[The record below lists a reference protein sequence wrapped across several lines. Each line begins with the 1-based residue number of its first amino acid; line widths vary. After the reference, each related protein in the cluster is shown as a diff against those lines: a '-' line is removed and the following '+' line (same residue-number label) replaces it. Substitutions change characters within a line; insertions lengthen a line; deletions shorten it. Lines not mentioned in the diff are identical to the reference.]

1 MARLTPETERFLRKA
16 VAGLPY
22 LKRSEAKDELRAH
35 LEDAIEQRVAQG
47 SEHNHAEKQAVAA
60 LGDTATLN
68 RELLQAHFGKKW
80 PLHYSCR
87 RLIKWIVHVHRG
99 PLAFLVRVERPPRGP
114 NEGTIAR
121 LERDLATRG
130 PSFEV
135 YEKLGS
141 LYSASAEHELAQA
154 TTQGRAGE
162 CERMQAHK
170 EAALSK
176 REAALAHQQAAV
188 DWLRAHPVSWRYMF
202 GGQQRTLAAA
212 YSSLANT
219 LERLGKCDEAE
230 AAVRAGLAVDDEL
243 CMLNFQQAQYCLKRG
258 DLDGAFHHLDTFLD
272 DDLTFGEHGKG
283 LLLFLNTETFEPLRK
298 DKRFGRLLQRAY
310 ECSQP

>member
-16 VAGLPY
+16 VAGLPF

-35 LEDAIEQRVAQG
+35 LEDAVEQRVAQG
-47 SEHNHAEKQAVAA
+47 SGRKRAEREAVAA
-60 LGDTATLN
+60 LGSAELLN
-68 RELLQAHFGKKW
+68 RELLRAHFGKKW
-80 PLHYSCR
+80 PLHYSCH

-99 PLAFLVRVERPPRGP
+99 PLAFLVRVERSPRGLS
-114 NEGTIAR
+114 EDSIAR
-121 LERDLATRG
+121 LEQDLATQG

-135 YEKLGS
+135 YEKLGL
-141 LYSASAEHELAQA
+141 LYSASAEHEFAQA
-154 TTQGRAGE
+154 NKQGRAGE
-162 CERMQAHK
+162 RERMQAHK

-202 GGQQRTLAAA
+202 GGQQRALAAA
-212 YSSLANT
+212 YSSLAGT
-219 LERLGKCDEAE
+219 LERLGKDDEAE
-230 AAVRAGLAVDDEL
+230 VAVRAGLAADDEL
-243 CMLNFQQAQYCLKRG
+243 CILNFQQAQYCLKRG

-298 DKRFGRLLQRAY
+298 DKRFGGLLQRAY
-310 ECSQP
+310 ECP

>member
-1 MARLTPETERFLRKA
+1 MARLTPETERFLRRA
-16 VAGLPY
+16 VAGLPF
-22 LKRSEAKDELRAH
+22 LKRSEAQEELRAH
-35 LEDAIEQRVAQG
+35 LEDAIQQRIAQG
-47 SEHNHAEKQAVAA
+47 SEREFAEQEAVTA
-60 LGDTATLN
+60 LGDATALN

-80 PLHYSCR
+80 SLHYSCH
-87 RLIKWIVHVHRG
+87 RLIRWIVHVHRG

-130 PSFEV
+130 PSYEV
-135 YEKLGS
+135 YKKLCA
-141 LYSASAEHELAQA
+141 LYGASAEHECAQA
-154 TTQGRAGE
+154 TKRERAGE
-162 CERMQAHK
+162 RGRMRAHK

-176 REAALAHQQAAV
+176 RETALAHQQAAV
-188 DWLRAHPVSWRYMF
+188 DWLKAHPVSWRYMF
-202 GGQQRTLAAA
+202 GGQQRALAAA
-212 YSSLANT
+212 FSSLANT
-219 LERLGKCDEAE
+219 LERLGKYDEAE
-230 AAVRAGLAVDDEL
+230 AAVRAGLAVDDEF
-243 CMLNFQQAQYCLKRG
+243 CGLNFQQAQYYLKRG

-310 ECSQP
+310 ECSRP

>member
-16 VAGLPY
+16 VASLPSR
-22 LKRSEAKDELRAH
+22 KRREARDELRAH
-35 LEDAIEQRVAQG
+35 LEDAIQQRIAQG
-47 SEHNHAEKQAVAA
+47 SEREFAEQEAVAA
-60 LGDTATLN
+60 LGDASALN

-80 PLHYSCR
+80 PFHYSCH
-87 RLIKWIVHVHRG
+87 RLIRWIVDVHRG
-99 PLAFLVRVERPPRGP
+99 PLAFLVRVERSPRGP
-114 NEGTIAR
+114 NEDSIAR

-141 LYSASAEHELAQA
+141 LYSASAEHECAQA
-154 TTQGRAGE
+154 TKRERAGE
-162 CERMQAHK
+162 RERMQAHK

-176 REAALAHQQAAV
+176 RETALAHQQAAV
-188 DWLRAHPVSWRYMF
+188 DWLKVHPVSWRYIF
-202 GGQQRTLAAA
+202 GGQQRELAVA
-212 YSSLANT
+212 YSRLANT
-219 LERLGKCDEAE
+219 LERLGRDEEAE
-230 AAVRAGLAVDDEL
+230 AAVREGLAVDDEM
-243 CMLNFQQAQYCLKRG
+243 CILNFQQAEYCLKRG

-310 ECSQP
+310 ECS